1 MFYLAKYEN
10 SSNLKPMV
18 NEADSVEQVLEWYI
32 CAGVEET
39 CGDVPF
45 AMAPAEKAVVPKP
58 AASVLSALVKKP
70 AEPAP
75 VRQATTGLAQATLNA
90 TQNAKDLCA
99 SIDSLD

>member
-45 AMAPAEKAVVPKP
+45 AMAPAEKAIVPKP
-58 AASVLSALVKKP
+58 AASVLSALVKSLP
-70 AEPAP
+70 SRRRY
-75 VRQATTGLAQATLNA
+75 VRLRPGLHRRR
-90 TQNAKDLCA
+90 
-99 SIDSLD
+99 

>member
-39 CGDVPF
+39 CGDVPL
-45 AMAPAEKAVVPKP
+45 AMGQICKITA
-58 AASVLSALVKKP
+58 
-70 AEPAP
+70 
-75 VRQATTGLAQATLNA
+75 
-90 TQNAKDLCA
+90 
-99 SIDSLD
+99 I